1 MYSHTG
7 LDRGCF
13 TVKTERFC
21 RSWPGSW
28 HGLTA
33 IVLACGGGNA
43 WAATD
48 TEFANALRGHYTRL
62 EQQLQN
68 NAFGRPLVLQSSESA
83 KGLTGDIYAIV
94 AYPFAAVST
103 GMRSPDHWCEVMIL
117 HINTKYCHA
126 EAGPQGT
133 SLRVNIG
140 KKTPQAIAEAT
151 RVELRYRETTLTP
164 NYFAITLSAK
174 DGPLGTSN
182 YRIRLEAVEL
192 PDKQTFLHL
201 TYAYGVGFAGRL
213 AMQTYLATVGAGK
226 VGFTRVNPDNG
237 GASDYV
243 AGVRGVVERNTM
255 RYYLAID
262 SFLASQ
268 GEPPAAQLEHR
279 LQTWFSA
286 VERYPRQL
294 HEVDRSDYLAMK
306 RAEVLRQQ
314 TLY

>member
-1 MYSHTG
+1 MKPQRYW
-7 LDRGCF
+7 
-13 TVKTERFC
+13 RFW
-21 RSWPGSW
+21 SGS
-28 HGLTA
+28 LQC
-33 IVLACGGGNA
+33 LALILFALGGGNA
-43 WAATD
+43 WSAAD
-48 TEFANALRGHYTRL
+48 AEFATALRGYYTRL
-62 EQQLQN
+62 EPKLHN
-68 NAFGRPLVLQSSESA
+68 NAFGRPLVLQSSENA
-83 KGLTGDIYAIV
+83 KGLTGDIYAVV
-94 AYPFAAVST
+94 AYPFATVSR
-103 GMRSPDHWCEVMIL
+103 GMKSPDHWCDVMIL

-140 KKTPQAIAEAT
+140 KKTTQAMADAA
-151 RVELRYRETTLTP
+151 RVEFHYSETRSLP
-164 NYFAITLSAK
+164 NYFAITLTARE
-174 DGPLGTSN
+174 GPLGTSN

-192 PDKQTFLHL
+192 PDKQSFLHL

-213 AMQTYLATVGAGK
+213 AMQTYLATLGAGK
-226 VGFTRVNPDNG
+226 VGFTRLDP
-237 GASDYV
+237 GADGQTGYV

-268 GEPPAAQLEHR
+268 SEPPATQLEHR

>member
-1 MYSHTG
+1 MSRG
-7 LDRGCF
+7 LL
-13 TVKTERFC
+13 VMKPERYWWRIWSNRLPC
-21 RSWPGSW
+21 
-28 HGLTA
+28 LA
-33 IVLACGGGNA
+33 VIVFACGGCNA
-43 WAATD
+43 WATTD
-48 TEFANALRGHYTRL
+48 AEFAAALRGHYTRL
-62 EQQLQN
+62 TQQLQS
-68 NAFGRPLVLQSSESA
+68 NAFGRPLVLQSSEGT
-83 KGLTGDIYAIV
+83 KGLTGDIYAVV
-94 AYPFAAVST
+94 AYPFATVSR
-103 GMRSPDHWCEVMIL
+103 GMKSPDHWCDVMIL

-126 EAGPQGT
+126 VAGPQGT
-133 SLRVNIG
+133 TLRVNIG

-151 RVELRYRETTLTP
+151 RVEFLYSETTSTP
-164 NYFAITLSAK
+164 SYFAIMLTAR

-192 PDKQTFLHL
+192 PDNKSFLHL

-213 AMQTYLATVGAGK
+213 AMQTYLATLGAGK
-226 VGFTRVNPDNG
+226 VGFTRLGQSADG
-237 GASDYV
+237 DTGYV

-268 GEPPAAQLEHR
+268 REPPAAQLEQR
-279 LQTWFSA
+279 LQAWFSA

-306 RAEVLRQQ
+306 RAEALRQQ

>member
-1 MYSHTG
+1 M
-7 LDRGCF
+7 
-13 TVKTERFC
+13 KTERFWHPW
-21 RSWPGSW
+21 SGSL
-28 HGLTA
+28 HCLTA

-43 WAATD
+43 WATAD
-48 TEFANALRGHYTRL
+48 AEFATALRGHYTRL
-62 EQQLQN
+62 EPQLHN

-83 KGLTGDIYAIV
+83 KGLTGDIYAVV
-94 AYPFAAVST
+94 AYPFATVSR
-103 GMRSPDHWCEVMIL
+103 GMKSPTHWCDVMIL

-126 EAGPQGT
+126 VAGPQGT

-140 KKTPQAIAEAT
+140 KKTIQAMADAT
-151 RVELRYRETTLTP
+151 RVEFHYSETRSLQ
-164 NYFAITLSAK
+164 NYFAITLTARE
-174 DGPLGTSN
+174 GPLGTSN

-192 PDKQTFLHL
+192 PDKQSFLHL

-213 AMQTYLATVGAGK
+213 AMQTYLATLGAGK
-226 VGFTRVNPDNG
+226 VGFTRLDP
-237 GASDYV
+237 GADGQTGYV

-268 GEPPAAQLEHR
+268 REPPAAQLEHR

-294 HEVDRSDYLAMK
+294 HEVERADYLAMK

>member
-1 MYSHTG
+1 
-7 LDRGCF
+7 LLA
-13 TVKTERFC
+13 VKNERFI
-21 RSWPGSW
+21 RSWSGSL
-28 HGLTA
+28 HRLAA
-33 IVLACGGGNA
+33 IVLACGGCSA
-43 WAATD
+43 WATAD
-48 TEFANALRGHYTRL
+48 AEFATALKSHHTRL
-62 EQQLQN
+62 ARQLQDN
-68 NAFGRPLVLQSSESA
+68 PFGRPLVLQSSESA
-83 KGLTGDIYAIV
+83 TGLTGDIYAVV

-126 EAGPQGT
+126 VAGPQGT

-140 KKTPQAIAEAT
+140 KKTPQAMADAT
-151 RVELRYRETTLTP
+151 RVEFHYSETRSLP

-213 AMQTYLATVGAGK
+213 AMQTYLATLGAGK
-226 VGFTRVNPDNG
+226 VGFTRLG
-237 GASDYV
+237 SGADGQTGYV

-268 GEPPAAQLEHR
+268 REPPAAQLEQR
-279 LQTWFSA
+279 LQGWFSA

-294 HEVDRSDYLAMK
+294 HEVERADYLSMK

-314 TLY
+314 ALD